1 MHKNPLTKYAK
12 RFIIIVEVI
21 TMKKFIE
28 KFCNIRNV
36 MALILTLT
44 FAALAIMR
52 VVSATEF
59 MTVLTAVVVYFFVD
73 NIGNGKG
80 GKKNE

>member
-1 MHKNPLTKYAK
+1 
-12 RFIIIVEVI
+12 
-21 TMKKFIE
+21 MKKFIE

-52 VVSATEF
+52 VVSVTEF
-59 MTVLTAVVVYFFVD
+59 MTVFTAVIVYFFVD
-73 NIGNGKG
+73 NIGSGKG
-80 GKKNE
+80 GRKNE

>member
-1 MHKNPLTKYAK
+1 
-12 RFIIIVEVI
+12 
-21 TMKKFIE
+21 MKKFIE

-52 VVSATEF
+52 VVSANEF
-59 MTVLTAVVVYFFVD
+59 MTVLTAVIVYFFWRQHR
-73 NIGNGKG
+73 KWKRRA
-80 GKKNE
+80 KK